1 VEPLWTSFIL
11 DVNVDND
18 LIFLKPNGRVRR
30 GRISADML
38 GRPRYAIRVLALPSV
53 IAYAGNQ

>member
-1 VEPLWTSFIL
+1 VEPHWTSFIL

-30 GRISADML
+30 GRISGDML
-38 GRPRYAIRVLALPSV
+38 ERPRYAIRVLALSSV
-53 IAYAGNQ
+53 IAYAVNQ